1 MDDRNMDDKKMNNQ
15 NTNDVIHHDD
25 TPSVGDEVGEAAGGI
40 SGVVT
45 GAAIGSVGGPIGT
58 VIGGIAGALGGWWA
72 GRAVSEA
79 AKHFT
84 REDDTFYR
92 NQYEGSNS
100 KLADRSYEDV
110 SPAYQLGHLAGHNPD
125 YAGRSFDTVES
136 DLHRGWDSGASKAHG
151 EWEHVKGYARNAYNR
166 AAGSSDRPMGAVV
179 TDDNLRGTTDN
190 EMPNQANDAANDAAN
205 LDSKRLDDAAGYKAF

>member
-1 MDDRNMDDKKMNNQ
+1 MD
-15 NTNDVIHHDD
+15 NTNNINDTNRNDIIHHDN

-45 GAAIGSVGGPIGT
+45 GAAIGSMGGPVGT

-84 REDDTFYR
+84 RDDDAFYR
-92 NQYEGSNS
+92 GQYEGSS
-100 KLADRSYEDV
+100 SRLADRGYEDV
-110 SPAYQLGHLAGHNPD
+110 SPAYQLGHLAARNPD
-125 YAGRSFDTVES
+125 YTGRSFDTVEP
-136 DLHRGWDSGASKAHG
+136 DLRRGWDSTASKSHG
-151 EWEHVKGYARNAYNR
+151 EWDKVKGYARDAYNR

-179 TDDNLRGTTDN
+179 TDDNLNGTTDN
-190 EMPNQANDAANDAAN
+190 EMPNSATTANDAAN
-205 LDSKRLDDAAGYKAF
+205 LDAKRIDDAAGYKAF